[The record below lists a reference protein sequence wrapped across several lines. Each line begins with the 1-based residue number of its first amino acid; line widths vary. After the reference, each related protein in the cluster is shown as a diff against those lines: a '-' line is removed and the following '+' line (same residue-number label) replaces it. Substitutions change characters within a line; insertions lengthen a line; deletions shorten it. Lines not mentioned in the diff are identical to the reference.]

1 MTSFI
6 PRQAFPVLDSLPRS
20 YFLGHHRAGLT
31 KMKAMLNG
39 IDLIVECRDYRIP
52 ITSRNP
58 LLDENLAGRERIIVY
73 TKADLGFDGQYKA
86 QQTMQ
91 TQDTIRQWHSPS
103 KVLFSSHQNMQSM
116 RLLLTLVRSHAARRN
131 AITSSVLMITGMPN
145 VGKSS
150 LLNALRAKSLGRGKA
165 AQTGRQPGVTRKLST
180 GVKII
185 EGAGGGSVYMIDT
198 PGVFIPYVPHAESML
213 KLALCGCVKDTI
225 VPPGIVADYLLYR
238 LNLVDAAL
246 YAEYSPPTND
256 VNEWLANVAWKTGKL
271 RKGGEGEGGVPELEA
286 AALWMVQRW
295 REGKLGRFVLDE
307 VSLAGFER
315 ERVESLGVLARSVS
329 QATRADK
336 VIRREASVQKRRR
349 RRGDAG

>member
-1 MTSFI
+1 
-6 PRQAFPVLDSLPRS
+6 
-20 YFLGHHRAGLT
+20 
-31 KMKAMLNG
+31 
-39 IDLIVECRDYRIP
+39 
-52 ITSRNP
+52 
-58 LLDENLAGRERIIVY
+58 
-73 TKADLGFDGQYKA
+73 
-86 QQTMQ
+86 
-91 TQDTIRQWHSPS
+91 
-103 KVLFSSHQNMQSM
+103 
-116 RLLLTLVRSHAARRN
+116 
-131 AITSSVLMITGMPN
+131 MITGMPN

-185 EGAGGGSVYMIDT
+185 EGERNGDGAGAGGSVYMIDT

-225 VPPGIVADYLLYR
+225 VPPSIVADYLLYR
-238 LNLVDAAL
+238 LNLVDPAL
-246 YAEYSPPTND
+246 YADYSPPTND
-256 VNEWLANVAWKTGKL
+256 VNEWLASVARKTGKL
-271 RKGGEGEGGVPELEA
+271 RKGGEGEAEA